1 MIRHLSRV
9 GFTSRKLVKPI
20 KSFKVVQKPKAGVF
34 KAFDPTCR
42 AFFLNICTRYIYIH
56 MLYVLYCLK
65 EQKKKKRFLM
75 FFRCIYVQAGEMN
88 LCMNIVWIL
97 TEILLIPDFH
107 WIANIG
113 LTLKLH
119 DVHEEMYFSGFNI
132 NPVWLCVQD
141 NIFEDFME
149 HISTV
154 LVQKI
159 NFVLW

>member
-1 MIRHLSRV
+1 
-9 GFTSRKLVKPI
+9 
-20 KSFKVVQKPKAGVF
+20 
-34 KAFDPTCR
+34 
-42 AFFLNICTRYIYIH
+42 
-56 MLYVLYCLK
+56 
-65 EQKKKKRFLM
+65 M
-75 FFRCIYVQAGEMN
+75 FFRCIHVQTGEMN
-88 LCMNIVWIL
+88 LCMNFVWIL
-97 TEILLIPDFH
+97 TEILLIVDFH

-132 NPVWLCVQD
+132 NSVWLCVQD